1 MKFVQCIADK
11 MMKYL
16 GDDNAYLQQQEDTY
30 GVVSTPIQATDG
42 EQ

>member
-1 MKFVQCIADK
+1 

-16 GDDNAYLQQQEDTY
+16 RDDNETLQQQQEEEDTY
-30 GVVSTPIQATDG
+30 GVVSTPIQATD